1 MKGEYIRSDQTARK
15 MEHGPVAKRMCLP
28 VAGAK
33 SVENPEYAL
42 LTEIFEKIVLDDTRR
57 QGIISDDLMRSTA
70 AEWRELQRMYVNVK
84 FEGIPGESI
93 KKSKARLIMLIKGR
107 FKVTA
112 VNLKACRIGPE
123 GMLKLTK
130 TLARCSHL
138 QELNMACNAL
148 QMKGV
153 SALCPV
159 LCWCSTITSLDLS
172 RNNIQSNGS
181 SILGPALKH
190 CQGLTSLDLSYNNI
204 RDEGFFKVV
213 DGLTTSL
220 KKLNVEFNGIH
231 GRARDDSYQM
241 AMYDLCRDCTNL
253 KDLNLGKNYISD
265 IYGFAL
271 IKHARSLTRLDFS
284 YNGFR
289 FEGDEKGTKLFLQGA
304 SECSKLAF
312 LDLSYNVIGPAL
324 KEIAEVLP
332 LCTNLTSLNL
342 SEAEIED
349 ADSEYLANVLPHL
362 PHLKFLS
369 LENNLLSPAAVQ
381 KLREKWAHADDDLK
395 VDDQHDIY
403 SEYGSEY
410 GSEYESD

>member
-1 MKGEYIRSDQTARK
+1 
-15 MEHGPVAKRMCLP
+15 MEHGHVPKRMCLP

-84 FEGIPGESI
+84 FKGIPGEAI
-93 KKSKARLIMLIKGR
+93 KKTKARLIMLIKGR

-112 VNLKACRIGPE
+112 VDLDACHIGPE

-138 QELNMACNAL
+138 QELNMANNAL
-148 QMKGV
+148 EFKSV

-172 RNNIQSNGS
+172 RNDIQSDGA

-190 CQGLTSLDLSYNNI
+190 CQGLTSLDLSRNNI
-204 RDEGFFKVV
+204 RDKGFGKVV

-220 KKLNVEFNGIH
+220 KKLNMEFNGIH
-231 GRARDDSYQM
+231 GRACGDSYQI
-241 AMYDLCRDCTNL
+241 AMYELCRDFTNL

-265 IYGFAL
+265 VYGFAL
-271 IKHARSLTRLDFS
+271 LKHAKSLTRLVFS
-284 YNGFR
+284 HNSFN
-289 FEGDEKGTKLFLQGA
+289 FERDEKGTRIFLQGV

-324 KEIAEVLP
+324 KEFAEVLP

-349 ADSEYLANVLPHL
+349 AESESLANVLPHL

-381 KLREKWAHADDDLK
+381 KLQEKWAHADDDLK
-395 VDDQHDIY
+395 VGDQHDIY
-403 SEYGSEY
+403 SEY
-410 GSEYESD
+410 ESD

>member
-1 MKGEYIRSDQTARK
+1 M
-15 MEHGPVAKRMCLP
+15 PKRMCLP

-84 FEGIPGESI
+84 FEGIPGETI
-93 KKSKARLIMLIKGR
+93 KKTKARLKMLIKGR

-112 VNLKACRIGPE
+112 VDLKACHIGPE

-138 QELNMACNAL
+138 QELNMARNAL
-148 QMKGV
+148 QFKGI
-153 SALCPV
+153 SALAPV

-172 RNNIQSNGS
+172 RNNIQANGS

-204 RDEGFFKVV
+204 RDKGFGKVV

-220 KKLNVEFNGIH
+220 KKLNMEFNGIH
-231 GRARDDSYQM
+231 GRAYGDSYQT
-241 AMYDLCRDCTNL
+241 AMYELCRNCTNL
-253 KDLNLGKNYISD
+253 NDLNLGKNYISD
-265 IYGFAL
+265 VYGFAL
-271 IKHARSLTRLDFS
+271 IKHAKSLTRLVFSHNSFRFS
-284 YNGFR
+284 Y
-289 FEGDEKGTKLFLQGA
+289 FEKDEKENKIMLQA
-304 SECSKLAF
+304 VSECSKLAF
-312 LDLSYNVIGPAL
+312 LDLSYNCLAPAL
-324 KEIAEVLP
+324 KEFAEVLP

-342 SEAEIED
+342 SETEIED
-349 ADSEYLANVLPHL
+349 ADSQYLANVLPHL

-381 KLREKWAHADDDLK
+381 KLQEKWAHADEDLK

-410 GSEYESD
+410 ESD